1 MNKENSGF
9 TLIEILVAFFIF
21 GIIGVVSGQL
31 LNQTLSSQKTLKEKG
46 EHLQSLHRG
55 IQILQR
61 DIMQYVDRPIRDEY
75 GNNRAPLLIGL
86 DGSIEFTRT
95 GWRNPLGYKRA
106 ETQRVAYIWQDNQLI
121 RGYWSELDRAVNS
134 EPNYQTLLSDIERV
148 EFFAID
154 AKGNEHITW
163 PSMGGDPNDPLNRM
177 VAVLVRIELEPN
189 YFLERVW
196 EIPDAI

>member
-1 MNKENSGF
+1 MDRENGGF
-9 TLIEILVAFFIF
+9 TLIEILIAFFIF
-21 GIIGVVSGQL
+21 GIIGIVSGQL

-46 EHLQSLHRG
+46 EHLQHLHRG

-75 GNNRAPLLIGL
+75 GNYRAPLVIGL

-106 ETQRVAYIWQDNQLI
+106 ETQRVAYIWQDKKLI
-121 RGYWSELDRAVNS
+121 RGYWNELDRAVSS
-134 EPNYQTLLSDIERV
+134 EPNYQTLLNNIERM

-154 AKGNEHITW
+154 AKGEEHITW
-163 PSMGGDPNDPLNRM
+163 PSIRGDPNDPLNRM
-177 VAVLVRIELEPN
+177 IGVLVRIELGPN
-189 YFLERVW
+189 YFLERIW

>member
-1 MNKENSGF
+1 MNSENSGF

-75 GNNRAPLLIGL
+75 G
-86 DGSIEFTRT
+86 
-95 GWRNPLGYKRA
+95 K
-106 ETQRVAYIWQDNQLI
+106 
-121 RGYWSELDRAVNS
+121 
-134 EPNYQTLLSDIERV
+134 IER
-148 EFFAID
+148 
-154 AKGNEHITW
+154 H
-163 PSMGGDPNDPLNRM
+163 
-177 VAVLVRIELEPN
+177 
-189 YFLERVW
+189 Y
-196 EIPDAI
+196 

>member
-1 MNKENSGF
+1 MNRENSGF

-86 DGSIEFTRT
+86 DGSIEFTRA
-95 GWRNPLGYKRA
+95 GWRNPLSYKRA

-121 RGYWSELDRAVNS
+121 RGYWNELDRAISS
-134 EPNYQTLLSDIERV
+134 EPNYQTLLNDIERV

-154 AKGNEHITW
+154 AKGDEHITW
-163 PSMGGDPNDPLNRM
+163 PSMRGDPNDPLNRM
-177 VAVLVRIELEPN
+177 IAVLVRIELEPN